1 MQDAE
6 YHVTGDT
13 KDIFPDFVKMA
24 EAFRIPAKRV
34 THPSEV
40 R

>member
-1 MQDAE
+1 M
-6 YHVTGDT
+6 TGDT

-24 EAFRIPAKRV
+24 EAFNVPAKRV
-34 THPSEV
+34 MKPAEL